1 MTESEAGARIERKL
15 TTILAA
21 DIAGYSRLMERD
33 EAGTLERL
41 RDCRRLLGGLVLRHR
56 GRIAN
61 TAGDGVLA
69 EFPSVVEAV
78 RCAVE
83 IQQELG
89 ARNAGLPDDR
99 RMAFRIGLNLGDV
112 MVEGGDLFG
121 EGVNVAARLQ
131 TLAEPGGIL
140 ISGTVHDLVRGKLDI
155 GYDWLGDRQVKNID
169 REIPVWRIRLGGEGA
184 PDATIE
190 PHAPGAPAVRPRR
203 SARPARPRRAP
214 TAGTWREG
222 RPLRL
227 GLFALALLVAAPIA
241 GLGWLVW
248 PAIGIGFASL
258 SVAAVRVGLPKRR
271 HPRRAARPPRAAPG
285 RHQSRERRPGL
296 VGGLSGV
303 SRSSPWPSPSTP
315 AFRSASWRSAG
326 IWRGVVETRGR
337 RPDRRALWPVT
348 MPQPPTRPD
357 GRGYGA
363 RAGSPSSVPLPLVG
377 RLCGGQDRRPVL
389 PAHHP
394 RRRPLCSYL
403 ADLPGRGDGA
413 PRTLAAPLA
422 RRCCRSPS
430 RAS

>member
-1 MTESEAGARIERKL
+1 MTEREAGARIERKL

-21 DIAGYSRLMERD
+21 DIAGYTRLMERD

-41 RDCRRLLGGLVLRHR
+41 RDCRRLLGGLVERHR

-89 ARNAGLPDDR
+89 ARNAGLPGDR
-99 RMAFRIGLNLGDV
+99 RMAMRIGLNLGDV

-140 ISGTVHDLVRGKLDI
+140 ISGTVHELVRGKLDI

-184 PDATIE
+184 PDVTFE
-190 PHAPGAPAVRPRR
+190 PHDRERRAESTRREQPAPGGAGETTV
-203 SARPARPRRAP
+203 
-214 TAGTWREG
+214 GTWREG

-227 GLFALALLVAAPIA
+227 GLFALALLIAAPIA

-248 PAIGIGFASL
+248 PAIGIGFAAL
-258 SVAAVRVGLPKRR
+258 SSAAVR
-271 HPRRAARPPRAAPG
+271 
-285 RHQSRERRPGL
+285 
-296 VGGLSGV
+296 
-303 SRSSPWPSPSTP
+303 
-315 AFRSASWRSAG
+315 
-326 IWRGVVETRGR
+326 TR
-337 RPDRRALWPVT
+337 L
-348 MPQPPTRPD
+348 
-357 GRGYGA
+357 
-363 RAGSPSSVPLPLVG
+363 
-377 RLCGGQDRRPVL
+377 
-389 PAHHP
+389 P
-394 RRRPLCSYL
+394 RRRHSAVQLVL
-403 ADLPGRGDGA
+403 VVLL
-413 PRTLAAPLA
+413 LAAINLASGGPDWWVVYPGIPLLALAFAIDPGFPLGLLALCRDLA
-422 RRCCRSPS
+422 RRR
-430 RAS
+430 